1 MNSPV
6 HDGARPADVNRLTV
20 GQRRADTGPVP
31 EKKGNG
37 FSSSIRQRRT
47 DGAMPFF
54 FVRTCL
60 RAPSMSGGGGE
71 AARLAGFLCHRSA
84 NPAICRSPRLAA
96 GSGLTTD
103 KEAIMPSTITSVQSQ
118 SETIKAPRPLP
129 PYRYGGGDLALT
141 DSSEPWIY
149 IIDQAGCKWLTHSV
163 EQVLRDVDQ
172 FAAGRDREQLLAA
185 AAKHYGLNVWALIR
199 GYGEGERRND

>member
-1 MNSPV
+1 MFNP
-6 HDGARPADVNRLTV
+6 DRLTLQQV
-20 GQRRADTGPVP
+20 RPDTGPVP
-31 EKKGNG
+31 KKEGTG
-37 FSSSIRQRRT
+37 VDSPTSTRRT

-54 FVRTCL
+54 YVCDYL
-60 RAPSMSGGGGE
+60 RSPSMSGGGGG
-71 AARLAGFLCHRSA
+71 AARLAGYLVRRSI
-84 NPAICRSPRLAA
+84 NPTIRRSPSFDSE
-96 GSGLTTD
+96 GCGLTVQGG
-103 KEAIMPSTITSVQSQ
+103 ITMRSIDTSAQSQ

-149 IIDQAGCKWLTHSV
+149 IVDQAGCKWLTHSV